1 MKYLLLLLPIY
12 LFSLPIEGTI
22 YDSVTHIPIEGA
34 TIIDSQK
41 SVYSNS
47 RGSYA
52 IESDDYLLHV
62 KKVGY
67 RPYHLNRSEDGTSD
81 DIYLEPIQV
90 KALYLNFWGA
100 RLGSKTLDYILKMVD
115 DGEIN
120 AIVMDVK
127 NELGLTSYKTSV
139 TQANAMRGFVRRGIK
154 NIDKFMAEIK
164 RRNIYLIARIVVFK
178 DELLVK
184 NNPKLA
190 LKKPDGTPYRNRDK
204 MGWIDPF
211 VQKNYAYVLHI
222 AQDAARVGFDEINFD
237 YVRFPA
243 NADLEYAIEPTPHNR
258 VLAIEQFLYEAKSAL
273 EPLGVFI
280 SANTYG
286 EVCWSSDDSNIGH
299 TISSLAKYSDYIAP
313 MLYPS
318 GFHRG
323 TLGFKDPTNHN
334 YEIIY
339 RSIKQM
345 HTYVAPNRIRP
356 WLQAFRD
363 YANDKKRYHKKELF
377 EQMRAANAANTSG
390 WMFWNPSSRYSN
402 IGLKDM
408 LDDIDPTKHSYCNLR

>member
-1 MKYLLLLLPIY
+1 MLFGMK
-12 LFSLPIEGTI
+12 IEGTV
-22 YDSVTHIPIEGA
+22 YDGVTHLPIKGA
-34 TIIDSQK
+34 RVIDSHH
-41 SVYSNS
+41 SVLSHS
-47 RGSYA
+47 DGSYLFN
-52 IESDDYLLHV
+52 SDDYLLHV

-67 RPYHLNRSEDGTSD
+67 RPYHLNRSEDGISD
-81 DIYLEPIQV
+81 DIYLEPIKV

-120 AIVMDVK
+120 AIVIDVK
-127 NELGLTSYKTSV
+127 NESGLTSYKTSV
-139 TQANAMRGFVRRGIK
+139 IQANEMRGFVRRGIK
-154 NIDKFMAEIK
+154 DIDKFMALMK
-164 RRNIYLIARIVVFK
+164 AHNIYLIARVVVFK
-178 DELLVK
+178 DDLLVK
-184 NNPKLA
+184 HNPSIA

-204 MGWIDPF
+204 MGWIDPSIRD
-211 VQKNYAYVLHI
+211 NYSYVLNI
-222 AQDAARVGFDEINFD
+222 AKDAARVGFDEINFD

-243 NADLEYAIEPTPHNR
+243 NPDLKYAVAPTPTNR

-273 EPLGVFI
+273 EPLGVYI

-299 TISSLAKYSDYIAP
+299 TVSSLAKYSDYIAP

-318 GFHRG
+318 GFHKG

-334 YEIIY
+334 YDIIY

-345 HTYVAPNRIRP
+345 HKYVDPNRIRP

-363 YANDKKRYHKKELF
+363 YANDKKFYRKKELF
-377 EQMRAANAANTSG
+377 EQVRAANGASTNG

-402 IGLKDM
+402 IGLKEM
-408 LDDIDPTKHSYCNLR
+408 LKQVEPSHYSYCKLRSPLKE